1 MPNIHEIVKVRHEIV
16 VRALQVRAVADIT
29 PHMRRVTLGGAELVG
44 FNSPAADD
52 HVKLFF
58 PVPGTAADKPAMPV
72 LGDKAPKHF
81 EGLSKGRDYTPR
93 RHDAT
98 AWELDIDFVLHGDG
112 PASTWAANAE
122 PGHWLVMGGP
132 KGSRIVPDDFDNYI
146 LIGDETALPA
156 IGRRLE
162 ELRTD
167 ANVITVVEVADAK
180 EQQPL
185 TSKARVERLWV
196 HRKGKPAGESTGLLE
211 AVRELR
217 FPPGDTFVWVAA
229 ESRIV
234 RGIRKHLEDERRHD
248 EDWTKTSGYWKLD
261 EDDDD

>member
-1 MPNIHEIVKVRHEIV
+1 MPATHEIVKVRHEV
-16 VRALQVRAVADIT
+16 VIRALQVRKVANLT
-29 PHMRRVTLGGAELVG
+29 PRMRRVTLSGADLKG
-44 FNSPAADD
+44 FHSPSPDD

-58 PVPGTAADKPAMPV
+58 PAPGSVDTRPALPD
-72 LGDKAPKHF
+72 LGEKGPKSI

-93 RHDAT
+93 RYDAK
-98 AWELDIDFVLHGDG
+98 AQELDIDFVLHGDG
-112 PASTWAANAE
+112 PASTWAANAA

-162 ELRTD
+162 ELPLS

-180 EQQPL
+180 EQQSL
-185 TSKARVERLWV
+185 ASKARVERLWV
-196 HRKGKPAGESTGLLE
+196 HRKGKPAGEGKGLLE
-211 AVRELR
+211 AARELR
-217 FPPGDTFVWVAA
+217 FPSGDTFVWVAG

-234 RGIRKHLEDERRHD
+234 RGIRKHLEDERRHK
-248 EDWTKTSGYWKLD
+248 EDWTKTSGYWKLHE
-261 EDDDD
+261 EDD